1 VPSLADI
8 LDPIAAYSF
17 HVELDGITLAQF
29 QEVSGLGITITP
41 IEVKQ
46 QSLTSPMKLPVLRK
60 VPGQVSYNDITL
72 KRGRIV
78 DHSFWN
84 WMNDARSGKL
94 AKARKSGSIIV
105 WDYEQGIAGK
115 WTFQRAWPTKVDVS
129 RMAANADEVLVE
141 TIVLCVDYLEWEG
154 MQ

>member
-17 HVELDGITLAQF
+17 HVEIDGMSLAQF

-46 QSLTSPMKLPVLRK
+46 QSPTAPMKLPVLRK

-78 DHSFWN
+78 DHEFWN
-84 WMNDARSGKL
+84 WIHAARSGKML
-94 AKARKSGSIIV
+94 KARRSGSIIA

-115 WTFQRAWPTKVDVS
+115 WTFQRAWPTSVQLS
-129 RMAANADEVLVE
+129 RMAANADELLVE